1 MGELLERGDAN
12 KDGALDKGEL
22 KKVFESFR
30 NRGQR
35 PDGAGRPGQD
45 GGNRPQRPDRSKR
58 DQKSRKEQPRRNPEA
73 KKKGEA

>member
-1 MGELLERGDAN
+1 MSQMLERGDTN

-35 PDGAGRPGQD
+35 PEGARRPGQ
-45 GGNRPQRPDRSKR
+45 GGGDRPQRPERGK
-58 DQKSRKEQPRRNPEA
+58 KSREDQPRRKSAEKEKETEA
-73 KKKGEA
+73 